1 MLKLEKMLKV
11 DLINGSENDEALEK
25 KFDWQVISYID
36 REMKIQMIFDQPLL
50 ISSSQYDKVRV
61 TFVDTNLIFDTKGQE
76 VENGTQVEKFIPP

>member
-61 TFVDTNLIFDTKGQE
+61 TFVNTNLIFDTNGQE
-76 VENGTQVEKFIPP
+76 VESGTQVEKFLPP